1 MIKFYCRFIDD
12 THLLLKVVDIPHIY
26 NLFNKTG
33 KSLHFTV
40 DRFENEVP
48 QFLDIKLTPLGLTI

>member
-40 DRFENEVP
+40 DRFEMKYRNS
-48 QFLDIKLTPLGLTI
+48 